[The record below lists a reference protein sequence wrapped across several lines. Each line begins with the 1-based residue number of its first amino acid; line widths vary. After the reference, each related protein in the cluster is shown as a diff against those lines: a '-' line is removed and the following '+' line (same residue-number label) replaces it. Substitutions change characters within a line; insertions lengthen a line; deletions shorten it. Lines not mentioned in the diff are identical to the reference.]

1 MSYVH
6 AFPHIRSFFS
16 IYLDIFELFWDFS
29 DCVLSLSPFYVYVSL
44 LLWHPNV
51 NLLRLGTLFVLMH
64 PLLLTLLLSLSS
76 FVMRRSN
83 WTSLR
88 TFLDEAFI
96 LNAKSSCQT
105 SLTPTYPLSSTIGDR
120 GHYVTPRS
128 LVHPC

>member
-29 DCVLSLSPFYVYVSL
+29 DCLLSLSPLSVYVSL
-44 LLWHPNV
+44 LLWHPNL
-51 NLLRLGTLFVLMH
+51 NLLHLGTLLVPMH
-64 PLLLTLLLSLSS
+64 PLLSTLLLSLSIS
-76 FVMRRSN
+76 VMRRPN

-96 LNAKSSCQT
+96 LNAKLSCQT
-105 SLTPTYPLSSTIGDR
+105 SLTLTYPLSSTIGDG

-128 LVHPC
+128 LAHPC